1 MYLFHSSRISHL
13 WSDSKAECALQQVA
27 YLNFERQRLPDEL
40 MKAEM
45 LKHTGIELD
54 RQDVEVQV
62 STVIWSG

>member
-1 MYLFHSSRISHL
+1 MDCSIFRISGIYV
-13 WSDSKAECALQQVA
+13 SNAILQVS

-45 LKHTGIELD
+45 LKHTGIDLD

-62 STVIWSG
+62 IY

>member
-1 MYLFHSSRISHL
+1 V
-13 WSDSKAECALQQVA
+13 SDSKAECALQQVA

>member
-1 MYLFHSSRISHL
+1 
-13 WSDSKAECALQQVA
+13 
-27 YLNFERQRLPDEL
+27 LNFERQRLPDEL
-40 MKAEM
+40 MKAEV

>member
-1 MYLFHSSRISHL
+1 VYLFHSSCISHL
-13 WSDSKAECALQQVA
+13 WSDSKAACALQQVA

-40 MKAEM
+40 MKAEV
-45 LKHTGIELD
+45 LKHTGIEHD